1 MAYERHM
8 NFRLWKE
15 KYGKKIQENRIFRM
29 FAKCSFSS
37 EKMYNLRRMQYTHT
51 EYIWMNAKAIVND
64 TLFSHRN
71 NFFECSNER
80 NFHANFF
87 CRDRESEAHDDAV
100 YSTIQNSNIKLPIGR
115 FFSPLSLSSERLFL
129 LFVFERVGCIWWWW
143 WCMQK
148 YIKNQNQ
155 IQTEQKTI
163 K

>member
-1 MAYERHM
+1 
-8 NFRLWKE
+8 
-15 KYGKKIQENRIFRM
+15 
-29 FAKCSFSS
+29 
-37 EKMYNLRRMQYTHT
+37 
-51 EYIWMNAKAIVND
+51 MNAIWISDYEKKNTAKKFRK
-64 TLFSHRN
+64 TE
-71 NFFECSNER
+71 FFECLQNVLLAATKCTISDVCNTHTQSIFECTQR
-80 NFHANFF
+80 QLSTTLYFPIVIISSSVQMSAIFMQKYL

-129 LFVFERVGCIWWWW
+129 LFVFERVRCIWWWW

-148 YIKNQNQ
+148 YIKNQ